1 MALGTNHVTNTT
13 AATFIPEIW
22 SDEIIASF
30 EKSLVVRPL
39 VRAMSMVGKKGD
51 TVHIP
56 KPDRGDASAKVAET
70 EVTLITGTTGELVV
84 TVDQHFEYSR
94 LIEDITDVQALNS
107 LRRFYTEDAG
117 YALATKIDSALIAE
131 ANSGFT
137 AQKSFVSSGDGD
149 LADESGAT
157 TTAFN
162 DAGFRK
168 AIQILD
174 DNNVPGDSRVFVIP
188 PAVKREMLGVS
199 NYISADF
206 ISGQPVVNGKIGSLY
221 GVDIV
226 VSTNLTGGSGEK
238 DCLLMHK
245 DALVIAE
252 QMGVRVQTQYKQEFL
267 ADLMTADTL
276 YGVETY
282 RPESGVVVAA
292 AV

>member
-1 MALGTNHVTNTT
+1 MALGSNHVTNTT

-56 KPDRGDASAKVAET
+56 KPDRGSASAKVAET
-70 EVTLITGTTGELVV
+70 EVSLIAGTTGELVV
-84 TVDQHFEYSR
+84 TIDQHFEYSR

-117 YALATKIDSALIAE
+117 YALATNIDSALIAE
-131 ANSGFT
+131 AGTGFT
-137 AQKSFVSSGDGD
+137 AQKVFATGGIDD
-149 LADESGAT
+149 TGAAV
-157 TTAFN
+157 AFN
-162 DAGFRK
+162 DAGFRA

-174 DNNVPGDSRVFVIP
+174 DNNVPGDNRVFVIP

-199 NYISADF
+199 QYISSDF
-206 ISGQPVVNGKIGSLY
+206 VTGKPVTNGKIGSLY
-221 GVDIV
+221 GVDIF
-226 VSTNLTGGSGEK
+226 VSTNLATAGGET
-238 DCLLMHK
+238 DCLLFHK

-252 QMGVRVQTQYKQEFL
+252 QLGVRVQTQYKQEFL

-282 RPESGVVVAA
+282 RAESGVVIAA

>member
-22 SDEIIASF
+22 SDEIIASY
-30 EKSLVVRPL
+30 EKSLVVKPL

-51 TVHIP
+51 TIRVP
-56 KPDRGDASAKVAET
+56 KPDRGSASAKGAET
-70 EVTLITGTTGELVV
+70 QVTLIAGTTGELVI

-94 LIEDITDVQALNS
+94 MIEDITDVQALSS
-107 LRRFYTEDAG
+107 LRKFYTEDAG
-117 YALATKIDSALIAE
+117 YALAVNVDSALVAE
-131 ANSGFT
+131 ANAGFT
-137 AQKSFVSSGDGD
+137 AKKSFVAGG

-162 DAGFRK
+162 DLGFRT

-174 DNNVPGDSRVFVIP
+174 DNNVPGDNRCIVIP
-188 PAVKREMLGVS
+188 PAVKRDLLGIS

-206 ISGQPVVNGKIGSLY
+206 VSGKPVENGKVGSLY
-221 GVDIV
+221 GVDIYI
-226 VSTNLTGGSGEK
+226 STNLTGNAGEAN
-238 DCLLMHK
+238 CLLMHK

-252 QMGVRVQTQYKQEFL
+252 QLGVRTQTQYKQEYL
-267 ADLMTADTL
+267 ADLLTADTL

-282 RPESGVVVAA
+282 RPENGVTIAA
-292 AV
+292 LV